1 MNEDRSNEKTRTD
14 HHSMVR
20 IMLRPMG
27 SPLPLGF
34 LGVAIATTGFSAL
47 QLGIIPEDET
57 VIVAMAALI
66 ITVPLMALASIF
78 GILARDPVASTS
90 MGVLGCTWALF
101 GTVKL
106 TVDPQTQSAAL
117 GVLLIVAGIAVLVPI
132 AGATQKLVVA
142 FVMVGSGLRFSL
154 TGMAELT
161 GSSMMETVSGVAG
174 LVLALLALYT
184 ALALELEDARGH
196 SVLPLLR
203 RGDGRLATR
212 HDIGDQITGL
222 ARETGVRAQL

>member
-1 MNEDRSNEKTRTD
+1 MNEDRSGERTETD
-14 HHSMVR
+14 HQSMVR

-57 VIVAMAALI
+57 RIVAMAALI
-66 ITVPLMALASIF
+66 ITVPLMALASVF

-90 MGVLGCTWALF
+90 MGVLGCTWALL
-101 GTVKL
+101 GAVKL
-106 TVDPQTQSAAL
+106 TVDPQYGSAAL
-117 GVLLIVAGIAVLVPI
+117 GVLLIVAGFSVLVPI
-132 AGATQKLVVA
+132 AGAVQKLVVA
-142 FVMVGSGLRFSL
+142 FVMIGSGLRFSL
-154 TGMAELT
+154 TGIGELT
-161 GSSMMETVSGVAG
+161 GSSVVETVAGVAG
-174 LVLALLALYT
+174 IVLALLALYT
-184 ALALELEDARGH
+184 ALALELEDARGY

-203 RGDGRLATR
+203 RGDACLATR
-212 HDIGDQITGL
+212 HDISEQVSGL